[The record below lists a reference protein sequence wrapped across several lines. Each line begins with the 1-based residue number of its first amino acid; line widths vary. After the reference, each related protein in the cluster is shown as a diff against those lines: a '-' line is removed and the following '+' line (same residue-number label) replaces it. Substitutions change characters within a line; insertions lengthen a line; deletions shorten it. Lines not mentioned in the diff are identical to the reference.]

1 MQEQTEVNK
10 SDNYEKNPKQVEEIS
25 FSKTF

>member
-10 SDNYEKNPKQVEEIS
+10 SDNYEKNRKQVKVIS